1 MKAQIT
7 NLCSADCD
15 CTKPVSQQG
24 PYSLR
29 SQSWLSSCP
38 NRSKCVECDPHENCD
53 NSRLSQ
59 KQQLN
64 LGSDLEVKLCWGF
77 DVYTRYNVY
86 SILGL
91 KENIEE
97 KNAFIDSLLKV
108 SNFVGFEGW
117 NLRQSCQKMREML
130 KDPEMRSKLGLI
142 PQYWTYCKMVE
153 DLLLYKQGR
162 EGFRMFSKGVGVVCT
177 KDEGVKI
184 NELVV
189 EYLGEVYSASQWFEK
204 QDAIKMFQT
213 NLK

>member
-1 MKAQIT
+1 MKANIST
-7 NLCSADCD
+7 KCSDDCD
-15 CTKPVSQQG
+15 CTKPVFKQG

-29 SQSWLSSCP
+29 SQTWLSGCP
-38 NRSKCVECDPHENCD
+38 NRSKCVECVPHEGCD

-59 KQQLN
+59 KKQLS
-64 LGSDLEVKLCWGF
+64 LEADLEVKLCWGF

-91 KENIEE
+91 KENIDE
-97 KNAFIDSLLKV
+97 KIVFIECLLKV

-117 NLRQSCQKMREML
+117 NLRKSCEKMREML
-130 KDPEMRSKLGLI
+130 KDKEMRTKLGLI
-142 PQYWTYCKMVE
+142 PEYWTYCKMVE

-177 KDEGVKI
+177 RTSGIRV